1 LLETMHLESINVG
14 QIETISHKQKSFTTG
29 ICKHPIEGAAYLEEA
44 GVRGDSI
51 VSTEHHGGVD
61 QAVYAYSADD
71 YDWWTDETG
80 RYVTPGLFGE
90 NLTIRGL
97 PSDMNVG
104 DRLLIGEVVLEATAP
119 RIPCSTFATRMR
131 EAEFGM
137 AFREAERP
145 GVYFRVL
152 NGGEVAVG
160 NTVTYVANDSSD
172 VSILELFRFNFG
184 LQHDEDT
191 LRRFLASPLAV
202 RFRTKVE
209 ARLESLEQS
218 SGGLG

>member
-1 LLETMHLESINVG
+1 MHLESINVG
-14 QIETISHKQKSFTTG
+14 QVETISHKQKSFTTG
-29 ICKHPIEGAAYLEEA
+29 ICKHPIEGVALIEEA

-51 VSTEHHGGVD
+51 VNTEHHGGVD

-71 YDWWTDETG
+71 YDWWADETG
-80 RYVTPGLFGE
+80 RDVAPGLFGE

-119 RIPCSTFATRMR
+119 RIPCSTFATRMH
-131 EAEFGM
+131 EAEFGL

-145 GVYFRVL
+145 GIYFRVL
-152 NGGEVAVG
+152 NGGEVSVG
-160 NTVTYVANDSSD
+160 NIVTYVDNDSSD
-172 VSILELFRFNFG
+172 VSILELFRFYYA
-184 LQHDEDT
+184 LKHDKDT
-191 LRRFLASPLAV
+191 LRRFLEVPLAI

-209 ARLESLEQS
+209 AKLESLEQN
-218 SGGLG
+218 SG